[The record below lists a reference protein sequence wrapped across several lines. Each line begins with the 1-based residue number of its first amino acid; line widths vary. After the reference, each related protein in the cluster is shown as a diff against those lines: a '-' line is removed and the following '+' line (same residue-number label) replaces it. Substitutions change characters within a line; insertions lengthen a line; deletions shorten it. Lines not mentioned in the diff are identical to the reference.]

1 MKGFEGFPWV
11 SFEFMS
17 KKVFPKGFALSFR
30 EVFEVVAVDVIA
42 ALFYGMMGG
51 LVELEGWRWELKVS

>member
-1 MKGFEGFPWV
+1 
-11 SFEFMS
+11 MS
-17 KKVFPKGFALSFR
+17 EKVFPKGFALSFR